1 MSDGTLSFDTKIDS
15 GGFSQ
20 GVSELKSLAT
30 KALAGIGI
38 AISGKAIADTIIN
51 ITKRSVELAS
61 DLQEVQNVVDVTFGD
76 GADTINKWAKGA
88 STAFGITELS
98 ALQYTGTMGAML
110 KSMGL
115 SGDAVRQMST
125 DLTGLAGDFAS
136 FFNITSD
143 EAFAKIRSG
152 ISGETEPLK
161 QLLKDELVKEAYD
174 VGEVEIT
181 VGTTYEAV
189 GEGLEAGTIDVG
201 LIPGGTYVLYDDGA
215 EVILTA
221 TRNGLSKDSD
231 NAKDWNDG
239 QPTEASDKQAVSYRA
254 LFIAGPSDKGQELQ
268 AKVNNGEEL
277 TWEDLDSAN
286 WSIMGTSSPAGYI
299 YPALWL
305 QDHYG
310 KGISDLKSAVQSD
323 SYASAFARL
332 ASGQVDVL
340 VTYADARRDYAERW
354 NTEFSREGSIWEETG
369 VIGVTAPIYN
379 DTISVSKNSEI
390 MDADLIAALQ
400 QAFINIGNTD
410 AGKEVIAIYSH
421 NGYQV
426 AQASDYDNERAAQKL
441 IQELTAAN

>member
-1 MSDGTLSFDTKIDS
+1 MKKIFALLLALVMTLSLVACGGGEEGGNTESSKKI
-15 GGFSQ
+15 
-20 GVSELKSLAT
+20 ETLK
-30 KALAGIGI
+30 
-38 AISGKAIADTIIN
+38 
-51 ITKRSVELAS
+51 
-61 DLQEVQNVVDVTFGD
+61 VTFVPSREPEE
-76 GADTINKWAKGA
+76 I
-88 STAFGITELS
+88 IT
-98 ALQYTGTMGAML
+98 
-110 KSMGL
+110 
-115 SGDAVRQMST
+115 V
-125 DLTGLAGDFAS
+125 
-136 FFNITSD
+136 
-143 EAFAKIRSG
+143 
-152 ISGETEPLK
+152 TEPLK
-161 QLLKDELVKEAYD
+161 QMLKDELATQGYE

-189 GEGLEAGTIDVG
+189 GEGLVAGTIDVG

-221 TRNGLSKDSD
+221 TRDGLSKDSD

-239 QPTEASDKQAVSYRA
+239 KPTEASDKQAVSYRA
-254 LFIAGPSDKGQELQ
+254 LFIAGPSGKGQELLN
-268 AKVNNGEEL
+268 KVNNGKEL
-277 TWEDLDSAN
+277 TWEDLDGAN

-305 QDHYG
+305 QDHYD

-354 NTEFSREGSIWEETG
+354 NTEFGRSGSIWEETG

-390 MDADLIAALQ
+390 MNSDRIAALQ

-410 AGKEVIAIYSH
+410 AGKKVIAIYSH